1 MELLLGVARAEQKSI
16 TDKPT
21 CFGQS
26 LEAGPALRQSNSPPQ
41 YAVYEVAEKVIS
53 GRREYFQ
60 EGATDETQ
68 GSLAQEVSPRTGNEE
83 QEEEVSRTTVHSLE
97 AGRRL
102 VSRRNPS
109 KGVAR

>member
-68 GSLAQEVSPRTGNEE
+68 GSLAQDEE

>member
-68 GSLAQEVSPRTGNEE
+68 GSLAQEVSEE

>member
-68 GSLAQEVSPRTGNEE
+68 GSLAQEVSE
-83 QEEEVSRTTVHSLE
+83 
-97 AGRRL
+97 
-102 VSRRNPS
+102 PS
-109 KGVAR
+109 SDGK

>member
-68 GSLAQEVSPRTGNEE
+68 GSLAQEVSEGNEE